1 MKLTGAEIIWECLI
15 REGVDVVFGYP
26 GGAILPTYDAM
37 TKYPQIHHVLTRH
50 EQGATHMADGYARA
64 SGKVGVAIATSG
76 PGATNMVTGIATA
89 MMDSS
94 PIVCITGQVGSRAL
108 GTDAFQ
114 ETDVTGV
121 TLPVTKHNYLVT
133 KTADIAR
140 VIREAFY
147 IAKSGRPGP
156 VLVDI
161 TKDAQQLT
169 AEFDWEAAAPKLPGY
184 RPNLRALPT
193 EYERALEL
201 INSAKRPVILAGQGI
216 KLSGATAQVL
226 ELADTARIPIAVT
239 LLGLGV
245 VPASS
250 PFNLGM
256 MGMHGEAWVNQAI
269 QQADLLIALGMRFDD
284 RVTGNLKTYAPHAKK
299 IHVEIDP
306 SEVNKNVHVDVPLI
320 GDLREVLE
328 ELLPKVRTSDRGE
341 WWAKIAEMKG
351 DSAVRDI
358 QALPD
363 NGHLYAAHVIN
374 DLWRATKDRDTI
386 VVTDVGQHQ
395 MWEAQYYRHEKPRS
409 LITSGGLGTMGF
421 ALPAAIGAKFAC
433 PEKDVWVVVG
443 DGGFQMT
450 SCELATAEQEGIKVN
465 VAIINNAFLG
475 MVRQWQEFFYEKRY
489 AATPM
494 TGPDF
499 VKLAEAYRL
508 NGLRCDKRA
517 EVNATVKATLADKRT
532 TVVDFVVEQEDA
544 VFPMVPAGA
553 DLDAMIRRPK
563 REILAESGADKE
575 WQMPNGE
582 SAAVSEL
589 ALTGGAAKAAAAP
602 AAKRKPTPSLKK
614 KSAETSKK
622 SSRAVVA
629 KATKAGKRR

>member
-1 MKLTGAEIIWECLI
+1 MKLTGAEIVWECLV

-26 GGAILPTYDAM
+26 GGAILPTYDAL
-37 TKYPQIHHVLTRH
+37 TKYPQIHHVLVRH

-94 PIVCITGQVGSRAL
+94 PIVCITGQVGSKAL

-121 TLPVTKHNYLVT
+121 TLPITKHNYLVT
-133 KTADIAR
+133 RAQDVAPTL
-140 VIREAFY
+140 REAFLV
-147 IAKSGRPGP
+147 AKSGRPGP

-169 AEFDWEAAAPKLPGY
+169 TEFDWEATAPRRCVERTPAPVMAASL
-184 RPNLRALPT
+184 
-193 EYERALEL
+193 ERALEL
-201 INSAKRPVILAGQGI
+201 INSAKRPVILAGQGVVR
-216 KLSGATAQVL
+216 SGATAQVL
-226 ELADTARIPIAVT
+226 EFAEKAGVPIAVT
-239 LLGLGV
+239 LLGIGG
-245 VPASS
+245 VPASH
-250 PFNLGM
+250 PLNLGM

-269 QQADLLIALGMRFDD
+269 QQADLLLAFGMRFDD
-284 RVTGNLKTYAPHAKK
+284 RVTGNLKTYAPNAKK

-306 SEVNKNVHVDVPLI
+306 AEVNKNVHVDVALV
-320 GDLREVLE
+320 GDLREVLSQ
-328 ELLPKVRTSDRGE
+328 LLPHVQVNARTDWRDVVT
-341 WWAKIAEMKG
+341 ALRG

-358 QALPD
+358 QSLPD

-374 DLWRATKDRDTI
+374 DLWRATKDRDTL

-395 MWEAQYYRHEKPRS
+395 MWEAQYYHHEKPRS

-433 PEKDVWVVVG
+433 PEKEVWVVVG

-450 SCELATAEQEGIKVN
+450 MPELATAAQEQIKVN

-475 MVRQWQEFFYEKRY
+475 MVRQWQEFFYDKRY
-489 AATPM
+489 AATPLF
-494 TGPDF
+494 GPDF
-499 VKLAEAYRL
+499 VKLAEAF
-508 NGLRCDKRA
+508 GLKGARVTKRPDVVSA
-517 EVNATVKATLADKRT
+517 VQDARAQDG
-532 TVVDFVVEQEDA
+532 TVVIDFRVEQEDS

-553 DLDAMIRRPK
+553 ALDAMIRRPK
-563 REILAESGADKE
+563 QDVLAETGADRE
-575 WQMPNGE
+575 WQMPKTAPHPKLAR
-582 SAAVSEL
+582 AAQPAP
-589 ALTGGAAKAAAAP
+589 ALT
-602 AAKRKPTPSLKK
+602 
-614 KSAETSKK
+614 
-622 SSRAVVA
+622 
-629 KATKAGKRR
+629 